1 MSAQNVTRPG
11 VSAAT
16 IIDSPDRAERL
27 AEHLLDAQ
35 RSKPVVVI
43 TAAAGQSAPYIDVD
57 QIIRDVSELADVYVL
72 PTGSITVAMASR
84 LPEKTQVYGGAGRV
98 YPVHSAW
105 QANPYAAP
113 LRFAFGPAQG
123 PAATEKLI
131 ADALGAA
138 HAAGLDIKGVGATVV
153 RVAGRVE
160 ALFPP
165 SCAVVRTDDD
175 RHATIWQDLL
185 LPGLP
190 IERAFQVGMRIGGL
204 LDVDE
209 SRIDVSASLRKPGE
223 ALAGYPVGA
232 VVLGRVVTV
241 DTISACVELYPGARP
256 EMSATEVTGNPLDRL
271 TTLMSVGEVLPV
283 RVTARGGHDG
293 RGWHLSML
301 DVEDSEE
308 PLASPGLLP
317 GGPPWLVVA
326 EAAPETAPGV
336 VESPAELVEP
346 AVDPALS
353 PPESLPSNSPKGD
366 KVTDEPPAQIDDG
379 ESLLRRIARLEGQ
392 VQQLRTSKR
401 ALQVE
406 LDGFREQS
414 RELFAEVQRLGET
427 AGRARTSLRVEK
439 QKSQQLDK
447 KLRAAKAAAPV
458 SSPSGVLFT
467 DPERQFSYDVEV
479 EYAHRIPAAEKAI
492 RPRRELRL
500 GPEFLSSLKD
510 IEGVDRRKVV
520 AVTVEVI
527 TDLVATLESRGLHPL
542 REGRGAAEHDVVRA
556 GDGARCMR
564 VALQRKTPSA
574 RRLHYW
580 KIGEAIELSRVVK
593 HDDMTP

>member
-1 MSAQNVTRPG
+1 MSAQNVIRPG
-11 VSAAT
+11 GSAAT
-16 IIDSPDRAERL
+16 IIDSPERAERL
-27 AEHLLDAQ
+27 ADHLLDAK

-43 TAAAGQSAPYIDVD
+43 TRAAGQGAPYIDVD

-72 PTGSITVAMASR
+72 PTGSITFAMGNR

-98 YPVHSAW
+98 YPVDSAW
-105 QANPYAAP
+105 QTNPYAAP
-113 LRFAFGPAQG
+113 LRFAFGAGHG

-138 HAAGLDIKGVGATVV
+138 HAVGLGTKSLGATVV
-153 RVAGRVE
+153 RVSGTVE

-165 SCAVVRTDDD
+165 SRAMVRTDDD
-175 RHATIWQDLL
+175 RHATIWQELL
-185 LPGLP
+185 FHGMP
-190 IERAFQVGMRIGGL
+190 IERAFQAGMRIDGR

-209 SRIDVSASLRKPGE
+209 SRIDVSDSLRTPGE

-232 VVLGRVVTV
+232 VVLGRVVKV
-241 DTISACVELYPGARP
+241 DTISACVELYPGVRP
-256 EMSATEVTGNPLDRL
+256 EMSPKEVTGNPLDRL
-271 TTLMSVGEVLPV
+271 TTLMSVGEVLSV

-308 PLASPGLLP
+308 PLASPSLLP
-317 GGPPWLVVA
+317 GGPPWLVPA
-326 EAAPETAPGV
+326 EEDLETALA
-336 VESPAELVEP
+336 SWAVEP
-346 AVDPALS
+346 LAQPLADLAPAH
-353 PPESLPSNSPKGD
+353 PESVLASSLKGGG
-366 KVTDEPPAQIDDG
+366 VTNEPPAEVHEG
-379 ESLLRRIARLEGQ
+379 ESLLSKIATLEGQ
-392 VQQLRTSKR
+392 LQQLRKSRR
-401 ALQVE
+401 ALQIE

-414 RELFAEVQRLGET
+414 RELFAEVQKLGET

-447 KLRAAKAAAPV
+447 KLRAARAGALA
-458 SSPSGVLFT
+458 SSPAEVLFA
-467 DPERQFSYDVEV
+467 DPGVQFRYDVDV

-492 RPRRELRL
+492 RPRYDLSL
-500 GPEFLSSLKD
+500 GPDFLASLKD
-510 IEGVDRRKVV
+510 LKGVDRRKVV
-520 AVTVEVI
+520 AVTVEII
-527 TDLVATLESRGLHPL
+527 TGLVMILDSRELHPL
-542 REGRGAAEHDVVRA
+542 REGKGPAEHDVVRLR
-556 GDGARCMR
+556 DGARCMR

-580 KIGEAIELSRVVK
+580 KAGEAIELSRVVK